1 MLQTSPFFLGTDNH
15 PGTRPGIALVSAQGQ
30 TTTTGCHVA
39 DHRGIHRQHL
49 PRTNSHRAGIR
60 PSCAS
65 IQIGVVRLDLGVP
78 SRGPGGPPGLRV
90 SPVLYTRHRRTRKTY
105 SIRTPRVSASLAV
118 VTIPLPYAPGW
129 HLTNSGI
136 MSAGQRRFSGSVP
149 AAGRPSNSGKPC
161 GEKCICIL
169 L

>member
-15 PGTRPGIALVSAQGQ
+15 PGTRPGTALVSAQGQ

-60 PSCAS
+60 PSCAP
-65 IQIGVVRLDLGVP
+65 IQTGVVRLDLVVP
-78 SRGPGGPPGLRV
+78 SRRPGGPPGLRV
-90 SPVLYTRHRRTRKTY
+90 SPVLYARHRRTRKTY

-118 VTIPLPYAPGW
+118 VMIPLPCEPGCR
-129 HLTNSGI
+129 LTNSGT
-136 MSAGQRRFSGSVP
+136 MSAGQRRFPVSVP
-149 AAGRPSNSGKPC
+149 AAGGPSKSDKPC